1 MSATLW
7 LLIWLRFRG
16 WWRRLRRN
24 VATLRGAIF
33 VAFGVVLTG
42 CWLTSLLFA
51 PMTPD
56 AANLEHVR
64 RFAPL
69 VMLGYCL
76 LTILTS
82 AGDRSLTFSPA
93 EINLLFSGPFT
104 RRQLLGYKI
113 MTATLS
119 TFFASLLFTVLL
131 RGFAPF
137 LGAAF
142 VAILLAMLFL
152 QFFGIAVALISET
165 IGEYAHNARRKL
177 AFLVVGTLAVGVLL
191 SVGREAFGLQPR
203 ELLEK
208 AEASPVLQVVLT
220 PFRWFGDTF
229 VAEQL
234 WPDLVQN
241 AALCLLVDLC
251 LLAVVFLLDAR
262 YLEAASAAS
271 ERVYARLERMR
282 AGPAAALS
290 TASGSA
296 HFSLGDAPW
305 LGGAGPIA
313 WRQAL
318 TAFRNLKGL
327 FFIVVTFASLLVVP
341 LLFKKEETP
350 ADTFLPQ
357 LLLGTIFGMSIFL
370 LQLLSFDFRG
380 DIDRMEVLKS
390 LPLSP
395 YQIVLGQLLTPVVM
409 ACLLQYGG
417 FLFIGAAWGG
427 LWTFLALAPLFLV
440 PFNVLLFEVM
450 NLLFLWFPTRMTPT
464 TAGDFQMMGR
474 QMMLFFAIYVL
485 VGVLAGTPALIGFL
499 VYLLFGQSWVA
510 GLVTCWTLLLGIV
523 LGLLPLLALAF
534 RNFDVARDT
543 PP

>member
-1 MSATLW
+1 MSGALW

-33 VAFGVVLTG
+33 VAFGLALTG
-42 CWLTSLLFA
+42 CWVSSLLFSPA
-51 PMTPD
+51 TPD
-56 AANLEHVR
+56 PASLEQVR

-76 LTILTS
+76 LTVLTS

-93 EINLLFSGPFT
+93 EINLLFAAPFT

-113 MTATLS
+113 VTAAVS
-119 TFFASLLFTVLL
+119 TFFAAGLFTVLL
-131 RGFAPF
+131 RGHAPH

-152 QFFGIAVALISET
+152 QFFGIAVALVGET

-177 AFLVVGTLAVGVLL
+177 AFTAVGLLAAAVLL
-191 SVGREAFGLQPR
+191 SLGSDLFRLPPR
-203 ELLEK
+203 ELLER
-208 AEASPVLQVVLT
+208 AEASPVLRAILT
-220 PFRWFGDTF
+220 PFRWFGDAF
-229 VAEQL
+229 AAEQF
-234 WPDLVQN
+234 WPDLVRN
-241 AALCLLVDLC
+241 AALCLLVDLVT
-251 LLAVVFLLDAR
+251 LAIVFLLDSH
-262 YLEAASAAS
+262 YLEAATAAS
-271 ERVYARLERMR
+271 ERVYRRLEQMR
-282 AGPAAALS
+282 AGSAAVTTPGAR
-290 TASGSA
+290 ARFG
-296 HFSLGDAPW
+296 LGDAPW

-318 TAFRNLKGL
+318 TAVRNLKKL
-327 FFIVVTFASLLVVP
+327 IFVVLTFGGMLAVGILL
-341 LLFKKEETP
+341 KTP
-350 ADTFLPQ
+350 EDRKTDEFLPW
-357 LLLGTIFGMSIFL
+357 LLMTNVLAMTIFL

-395 YQIVLGQLLTPVVM
+395 YRIVLGQLLTPVTM
-409 ACLLQYGG
+409 ACLLQYGS
-417 FLFIGAAWGG
+417 FLTIGAAWGG
-427 LWTFLALAPLFLV
+427 MWTFLALAPLFLV
-440 PFNVLLFEVM
+440 PFNFLLFEVM

-464 TAGDFQMMGR
+464 TAGDFQMLGR
-474 QMMLFFAIYVL
+474 QTLLFFAIYILATLL
-485 VGVLAGTPALIGFL
+485 VGIPTLIGFL
-499 VYLLFGQSWVA
+499 VYYLLGQSWIA
-510 GLVTCWTLLLGIV
+510 GLSTTWVLLVGIV